1 MNDMTLRS
9 HLWLLVAG
17 ALAPMVV
24 FAVAA
29 AVLLL
34 RQESAAV
41 ERDAIGRARAAM
53 SAVDVHLRASI
64 ASLETLAASK
74 HLESGDIAAFH
85 DESQRVLRTQP
96 SWVNIGLISADKM
109 QLSNAVYAY
118 GKPEPMTLEDQS
130 FLAVMRGAKAGIG
143 GVAAGTAVRSPTVR
157 VRVPVHVGDEVRYVI
172 SAPLN
177 LRHLA
182 AVLEAQRVP
191 PSWVI
196 ALMDRE
202 QHFIVRIPAVAAGTP
217 IPDGLRQAG
226 GGAPEGWLEGR
237 AADGRRTYTPY
248 VTSQLSGWVLA
259 IVMPG
264 DAVDANARRT
274 FFILGAG
281 ALLAL
286 AMGGLLAWLIAKRIA
301 PDAAR

>member
-1 MNDMTLRS
+1 MKLRS
-9 HLWLLVAG
+9 RLYLLVAG
-17 ALAPMVV
+17 ALAPMVI
-24 FAVAA
+24 FAVVA

-34 RQESAAV
+34 RHESAAV

-64 ASLETLAASK
+64 ASLETLATSK

-85 DESQRVLRTQP
+85 EESQRVLRTQP
-96 SWVNIGLISADKM
+96 SWVNIGLASADKM
-109 QLSNAVYAY
+109 QLSNAVYAF
-118 GKPEPMTLEDQS
+118 GKPEPLTLEDHS
-130 FLAVMRGAKAGIG
+130 FLAVLRGAKAGIG
-143 GVAAGTAVRSPTVR
+143 SVAVGTAVRSPTVR

-182 AVLEAQRVP
+182 TVLEAQRVP
-191 PSWVI
+191 QDWMI
-196 ALMDRE
+196 ALIDRD
-202 QHFIVRIPAVAAGTP
+202 QNFIVRIPPVAAGAP
-217 IPDGLRQAG
+217 VPEGLRQAVG
-226 GGAPEGWLEGR
+226 AAPEGWLERR
-237 AADGRRTYTPY
+237 ASDGRRTYTPY

-264 DAVDANARRT
+264 DAVDADARRT
-274 FFILGAG
+274 FVLLGAG

-286 AMGGLLAWLIAKRIA
+286 AIGGLLAWLIAKRIS
-301 PDAAR
+301 PDPAG

>member
-1 MNDMTLRS
+1 MKLRS

-34 RQESAAV
+34 RHEAAAV

-85 DESQRVLRTQP
+85 EESQRVLRTQP
-96 SWVNIGLISADKM
+96 SWVNIGLASADKM
-109 QLSNAVYAY
+109 QLSNAVYAF
-118 GKPEPMTLEDQS
+118 GKPEPLVLEDHS
-130 FLAVMRGAKAGIG
+130 FIAVMRGAKAGIG
-143 GVAAGTAVRSPTVR
+143 SVAVGTAVRSPTVR
-157 VRVPVHVGDEVRYVI
+157 VRIPVHVADEVRYVI

-191 PSWVI
+191 KDWTI
-196 ALMDRE
+196 ALIDRE
-202 QHFIVRIPAVAAGTP
+202 RQFIVRIPTVAAGTP
-217 IPDGLRQAG
+217 VPEGLREVV
-226 GGAPEGWLEGR
+226 GGAPEGWLERR
-237 AADGRRTYTPY
+237 AADGRRSYTPY
-248 VTSQLSGWVLA
+248 VASQLSGWVLA

-264 DAVDANARRT
+264 DAVDADARRT
-274 FFILGAG
+274 FVILGAG

-286 AMGGLLAWLIAKRIA
+286 AVGGLLAWLIAKRIS
-301 PDAAR
+301 PDAAG